1 MRAFCRESILHVLIG
16 VLSENTHNQG
26 VESCAM
32 NSAVW
37 NYWNR
42 IYRTLMENNSPFVV
56 KVNDDP
62 LNYLINKSLSEE
74 GSLAR
79 RAVGLVNC
87 EFARRAGDVDDNLL
101 ETLQRVIEKR
111 RSKTCEEAKLMVTP
125 NLRLAFA
132 SPQKLRNHVWDIEKE
147 KGCLI
152 CNSDVQFVIAMLLR
166 STIKHKKM
174 I

>member
-1 MRAFCRESILHVLIG
+1 
-16 VLSENTHNQG
+16 
-26 VESCAM
+26 M

-101 ETLQRVIEKR
+101 ETLQRVIDRR
-111 RSKTCEEAKLMVTP
+111 RSKTCEDKMLKENP
-125 NLRLAFA
+125 RICPRRPFA
-132 SPQKLRNHVWDIEKE
+132 SSQKLRNHVWDIEKN
-147 KGCLI
+147 KGCLN
-152 CNSDVQFVIAMLLR
+152 CNGEETFLMALLLR
-166 STIKHKKM
+166 SLATVKHNN
-174 I
+174 